1 MSTEV
6 LTSVP
11 GNIWKVLVE
20 VGDEVNEG
28 DILFIVEAMKMEV
41 EVKASASG
49 SILSIDVQAGEQIS
63 SGDKM
68 ASIG

>member
-1 MSTEV
+1 MNAKVIKVNIES
-6 LTSVP
+6 
-11 GNIWKVLVE
+11 GNS
-20 VGDEVNEG
+20 VNEG